1 MKLLHLFF
9 IFLFA
14 AFNANAA
21 NSSDATDEE
30 HNPLADLEW
39 QVGPLTS
46 DIAAKA
52 SLKLAD
58 DSFAFLD
65 EANSRK
71 FLELTGNIPESGNF
85 TLLSVKDDWFALF
98 TFDPSGYV
106 KDDEKVDPDALLKQL
121 KSGDKAANE
130 ERKRLNIP
138 QMYTEGW
145 YVPPHYDPETKQLE
159 WGLKARGEDGHE
171 ISNYTI
177 RILGRTGVMS
187 ATLVSN
193 PETLDT
199 DVKTFKTALK
209 GFDFNPG
216 EKYSEFKEGD
226 RLAEYGLAAL
236 VAGGLAVAAS
246 KKGVW
251 AAIASF
257 AAAAWKF
264 IAIGFVGLLAWIRS
278 RFSKK
283 N

>member
-9 IFLFA
+9 VILFA

-21 NSSDATDEE
+21 NTPDTAAEE
-30 HNPLADLEW
+30 NDPFSELDW
-39 QVGPLTS
+39 QVGPRTS

-58 DSFAFLD
+58 DTFAFLD
-65 EANSRK
+65 EANSKK

-106 KDDEKVDPDALLKQL
+106 KDDEKVDPDTLLKQL
-121 KSGDKAANE
+121 KSGDEAANE

-145 YVPPHYDPETKQLE
+145 RVPPHYDPETKQLE
-159 WGLKARGEDGHE
+159 WGLKARGDDGHE

-199 DVKTFKTALK
+199 DVKNFKAVLK
-209 GFDFNPG
+209 GFDFNSG
-216 EKYSEFKEGD
+216 ERYSEFKEGD

-257 AAAAWKF
+257 AAATWKF
-264 IAIGFVGLLAWIRS
+264 LAAGFIGLLAWIRS
-278 RFSKK
+278 RFTKK